1 MRTLIK
7 IGVWNPIYLVLSET
21 FLPFLR
27 LLFSDGRQSWYWTSS
42 WNREI
47 DINDIIWHSIIII
60 YWSKWHYDTQ
70 EPDRMRTGCII
81 FSCRGGKG
89 SYKVQVHIL
98 RGYYSKDGNSHI
110 RRSLF
115 LLEGGCFHEAQIM
128 ASDKLMIYLDMR
140 QTEIDRHHDGVMS
153 CLISVGSFDVCY
165 VRL

>member
-60 YWSKWHYDTQ
+60 YWSKWHYDTR

-81 FSCRGGKG
+81 FSCREGKG

-140 QTEIDRHHDGVMS
+140 QTEIEADIIIVGVMS
-153 CLISVGSFDVCY
+153 YRCWIFLSV
-165 VRL
+165 L